1 MPGGEPQEEYAMS
14 TVSILPAE
22 AGDDESLLAPA
33 KAARLLGA
41 LGDGLVELRTA
52 ELDGPACRR
61 VAAAYRALL
70 IEVAST
76 MPDPLIAELVALG
89 MRPLAPG
96 AGVDDI
102 RLAYAQLAGWLS
114 GSLRYL
120 NYAAALPISAAR
132 STSRLA

>member
-1 MPGGEPQEEYAMS
+1 VEVCAANRGG
-14 TVSILPAE
+14 VDL
-22 AGDDESLLAPA
+22 DHD
-33 KAARLLGA
+33 
-41 LGDGLVELRTA
+41 VE
-52 ELDGPACRR
+52 
-61 VAAAYRALL
+61 VVV
-70 IEVAST
+70 EVAST

-102 RLAYAQLAGWLS
+102 RLAYAKLGRWLS